1 MYDQNKSGSLTNFE
15 IQKYYQ
21 SELKF
26 NGAYSR
32 NNLSKIN
39 GAYVINLDEYKPIEM
54 HWIALY
60 ANGNNGGA
68 FDDVTYFDCFG
79 VEHIKKETKK
89 IHGKQKCHNK

>member
-1 MYDQNKSGSLTNFE
+1 
-15 IQKYYQ
+15 
-21 SELKF
+21 
-26 NGAYSR
+26 
-32 NNLSKIN
+32 
-39 GAYVINLDEYKPIEM
+39 M

-89 IHGKQKCHNK
+89 IHGKQIIDVITNNFTIQEYDSMCGYLCITFIDFMLKGKSLLDYSNLFSLNE

>member
-1 MYDQNKSGSLTNFE
+1 
-15 IQKYYQ
+15 
-21 SELKF
+21 
-26 NGAYSR
+26 
-32 NNLSKIN
+32 
-39 GAYVINLDEYKPIEM
+39 M

-89 IHGKQKCHNK
+89 VHGKQKCHNK